1 MNSIDIVLILI
12 VALSTLGG
20 LMSGFSRL
28 VVGLAATIAGIVL
41 GFWFYGIVG
50 GPLLPYVSRPA
61 IANAIGFLA
70 ILGVSILAGALIG
83 RMLANMFKWVGLSWM
98 DRLLGGVAG
107 FARGTIL
114 AVALVTVIL
123 ACVPGAPPRV
133 IVDSKTMPYVLQ
145 ASRVLAMAIPREL
158 KDAFEQT
165 EGKIRGIWDEA
176 KPDLKTREGRA

>member
-1 MNSIDIVLILI
+1 
-12 VALSTLGG
+12 
-20 LMSGFSRL
+20 MSGFSRL
-28 VVGLAATIAGIVL
+28 VIGLVATIAGIVL
-41 GFWFYGIVG
+41 GFWFYGIAG

-70 ILGVSILAGALIG
+70 ILGLCILAGALVG
-83 RMLANMFKWVGLSWM
+83 RMLANIFKWVGLSWM

-123 ACVPGAPPRV
+123 ACVPGAPPRS

-145 ASRVLAMAIPREL
+145 ASRMLAMAIPKEL

-165 EGKIRGIWDEA
+165 ETRIRGIWDES

>member
-28 VVGLAATIAGIVL
+28 AVGLAASIAGIIL
-41 GFWFYGIVG
+41 GFWFYGIVA

-61 IANAIGFLA
+61 IANAIGFLV
-70 ILGVSILAGALIG
+70 ILGVATLAGALLG
-83 RMLANMFKWVGLSWM
+83 RMLAKVFKWVGLSWM

-107 FARGTIL
+107 FARGAIL

-123 ACVPGAPPRV
+123 ACVPGSPPRS
-133 IVDSKTMPYVLQ
+133 IVDSKSMPYVLQ
-145 ASRVLAMAIPREL
+145 ASRVLAMAVPREL
-158 KDAFEQT
+158 RDAFEQT
-165 EGKIRGIWDEA
+165 ESKIRGIWDEA
-176 KPDLKTREGRA
+176 KPGFGRTEGRA